1 MTKKILLF
9 LISICLDNL
18 LIAQTP
24 NLINYQGVAINS
36 GGLPISNQTISIR
49 ARIRGGAEYGGIGYG
64 EERLVTTDAGGLFD
78 FQIGSAGATN
88 VIGSMGNI
96 NWSGMSQFLQIEMDP
111 AGGTNYTDMGSQQLA
126 AVPYAF
132 ESMHANSSTYAGS
145 STFAG
150 SSTYTDSLSL
160 PYTGNDN
167 TINSFVVNNY
177 YNGAGIAIKGTSFT
191 NNANAIGVYGV
202 VPIGNTA
209 GTGVRGQAFNNGGIA
224 LEGVNTGGG
233 IAVRG
238 KATGATGVAVYA
250 ENTNASGK
258 ALDVNGNVK
267 IAGGNTNPSAGAVLT
282 SDASGNAIWKKTKIG
297 FVGYRSNLQNI
308 SHNSETTLA
317 LDEVYDGNGDF
328 NPNSASS
335 NPNTF
340 TAPVTGLYHFSAKT
354 LVDFASMTNNLDET
368 YLYFYKNGIQVS
380 YVQGNAPYIDGISSH
395 SQLVL
400 DQDLFLNAGDKLSCR
415 VLQTNSSSSA
425 AWLFS
430 NTFTGHLVFA
440 E

>member
-9 LISICLDNL
+9 LIAICLDNL
-18 LIAQTP
+18 LNTQTP

-78 FQIGSAGATN
+78 FQIGSAGTTN

-111 AGGTNYTDMGSQQLA
+111 AGGTNYTDMGSQRLA

-328 NPNSASS
+328 NPNSASF

-354 LVDFASMTNNLDET
+354 LVDFA
-368 YLYFYKNGIQVS
+368 
-380 YVQGNAPYIDGISSH
+380 
-395 SQLVL
+395 
-400 DQDLFLNAGDKLSCR
+400 
-415 VLQTNSSSSA
+415 
-425 AWLFS
+425 
-430 NTFTGHLVFA
+430 
-440 E
+440 